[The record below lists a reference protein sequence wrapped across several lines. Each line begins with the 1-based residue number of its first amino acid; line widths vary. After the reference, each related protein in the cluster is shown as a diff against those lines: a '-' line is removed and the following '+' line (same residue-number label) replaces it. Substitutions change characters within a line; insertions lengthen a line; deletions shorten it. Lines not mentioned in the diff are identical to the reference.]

1 MADEEK
7 KEEPKS
13 EGIPLWKWIVGGAG
27 AYVLGSFVVDQIRA
41 AQQQRRWRDLAE
53 AADEGDF
60 E

>member
-27 AYVLGSFVVDQIRA
+27 AYVLGSYVVDQMRA
-41 AQQQRRWRDLAE
+41 AQHRRRLQDF
-53 AADEGDF
+53 ADSEGDF

>member
-7 KEEPKS
+7 KEDAPKS

-27 AYVLGSFVVDQIRA
+27 AYVLGSFVVDQMRA
-41 AQQQRRWRDLAE
+41 ARFRRRLQDF
-53 AADEGDF
+53 ADSEGDF

>member
-1 MADEEK
+1 MADEET

-27 AYVLGSFVVDQIRA
+27 AYVLGSFVVDKIRD
-41 AQQQRRWRDLAE
+41 AQRRRRWRDLAE
-53 AADEGDF
+53 AGGEGDF